1 MFYLGDALV
10 SQKLKGVTA
19 VFTVITSLA
28 EQKKTPEKSPG
39 FSFFNGG
46 YYRDRTYD
54 LLYVKQ
60 MLSQLS

>member
-1 MFYLGDALV
+1 MAFIVGFFEAKSKSDKKDGRSHPKFY
-10 SQKLKGVTA
+10 S
-19 VFTVITSLA
+19 
-28 EQKKTPEKSPG
+28 
-39 FSFFNGG
+39 GG